1 VHDIT
6 EFRVMSEYDKMRTAD
21 IIAEA
26 LLDWNVD
33 VIFGLPGDGI
43 NGFMEA
49 LRTRQDK
56 IRFILVRHEE
66 SAAFMACAYAKY
78 TGKLGACVA
87 TSGPGAIHLLN
98 GLYDAKLDSTPVIAI
113 TGSTYSDLMGSS
125 YQQDVNLL
133 QLFSDVSVYNNIITA
148 PEQAEMAVDIACR
161 TAFAQRGVSH
171 LTIPIDVQ
179 ERKLQGTYSRH
190 KVPGHTSDTFVAA
203 GDVLPDRY
211 LLEQAADVIN
221 SGNKIVILVG
231 QGALNASQEVLSV
244 AERVGAPVVKALLG
258 KAVIPDNHPNSIGGI
273 GMLGTE
279 PATDAMS
286 EADTLLMIGTSFPYI
301 EYLPKPGQARGVQID
316 IKAEKIGL
324 RYPVEVGLIGD
335 SKKVLSAL
343 HPLLLDR
350 RRTNGGSSS
359 NDNSSHQQYR
369 EVEQQEFL
377 RSKQQSMKRWIE
389 LLDRQS
395 KQTDKKKPIK
405 PQAIASAVSEELQD
419 NAIIS
424 VDSGTNTIW
433 AARFLNIRK
442 GMKFSLSGT
451 LASMACGLPYAI
463 AAQLAYPERQCVA
476 FVGDGG
482 FAMLMGEFA
491 TAVQYSLP
499 IKVLIL
505 KNNTLGMI
513 RWEQMAFLGNPE
525 FGVEF
530 SPIDF
535 AKIAEACGGVGYTI
549 KEPDDIKPI
558 MKKAM
563 SDNTTRIPTIIEAYV
578 DPFEPPMPPK
588 IEPEFVQN
596 MAESFAKGQPYAKRI
611 GLTLYRNQMNSTMK
625 TIQNKL
631 GEKINN
637 LISDDN
643 K

>member
-1 VHDIT
+1 
-6 EFRVMSEYDKMRTAD
+6 MSEYENMRTAD

-33 VIFGLPGDGI
+33 IIFGLPGDGI

-56 IRFILVRHEE
+56 IKFILVRHEE

-98 GLYDAKLDSTPVIAI
+98 GLYDAKLDNTPVIAI

-179 ERKLQGTYSRH
+179 ERKLEGKYSRH

-203 GDVLPDRY
+203 GGALPDRY
-211 LLEQAADVIN
+211 LLEHAADVLN
-221 SGNKIVILVG
+221 SGSKIVILVG
-231 QGALNASQEVLSV
+231 QGALNAGQEVISV
-244 AERVGAPVVKALLG
+244 AERIGAPVVKALLG
-258 KAVIPDNHPNSIGGI
+258 KAVIPDNHPYSIGGI

-301 EYLPKPGQARGVQID
+301 EYLPKPGQARGIQID

-324 RYPVEVGLIGD
+324 RYPVEVGLTGD

-343 HPLLLDR
+343 LPLLRD
-350 RRTNGGSSS
+350 RRTNGNSS
-359 NDNSSHQQYR
+359 NNHSSSHQQYQG
-369 EVEQQEFL
+369 EEEQQEFL

-395 KQTDKKKPIK
+395 SKQTDKKKAIK
-405 PQAIASAVSEELQD
+405 PQAIASAVSEQLQD

-442 GMKFSLSGT
+442 GMKFSVSGT

-491 TAVQYSLP
+491 TAVQYNLP
-499 IKVLIL
+499 IKVIIL

-535 AKIAEACGGVGYTI
+535 AKIAEACGGIGYTI
-549 KEPDDIKPI
+549 KESDEIEPI

-563 SDNTTRIPTIIEAYV
+563 SDKTTRKPTVIEAYV
-578 DPFEPPMPPK
+578 DPFEPPTPPK

-611 GLTLYRNQMNSTMK
+611 GLTLYRNQMNSTIK

-637 LISDDN
+637 LVSDDN

>member
-1 VHDIT
+1 
-6 EFRVMSEYDKMRTAD
+6 MSEYENMRTAD

-33 VIFGLPGDGI
+33 IIFGLPGDGI

-56 IRFILVRHEE
+56 IKFILVRHEE

-98 GLYDAKLDSTPVIAI
+98 GLYDAKLDNTPVIAI

-171 LTIPIDVQ
+171 LTIPIDIQ
-179 ERKLQGTYSRH
+179 ERKLQDKYSQH

-203 GDVLPDRY
+203 GNALPDRH
-211 LLEQAADVIN
+211 LLEHAADIIN
-221 SGNKIVILVG
+221 SGNKIVVLVG
-231 QGALNASQEVLSV
+231 QGALNAGQEVISV
-244 AERVGAPVVKALLG
+244 AEKIKAPVVKALLG

-301 EYLPKPGQARGVQID
+301 EYLPKPGQARGIQID

-324 RYPVEVGLIGD
+324 RYPVEVGLTGD

-343 HPLLLDR
+343 LPLLRD
-350 RRTNGGSSS
+350 RRTNSGNNSNNNDSSG
-359 NDNSSHQQYR
+359 HQQHR
-369 EVEQQEFL
+369 GEEEKQQEFL

-395 KQTDKKKPIK
+395 SKQTDEKKAIK
-405 PQAIASAVSEELQD
+405 PQAIAGAVSEQLQD

-442 GMKFSLSGT
+442 GMKFSVSGT

-482 FAMLMGEFA
+482 FAMLMSEFA
-491 TAVQYSLP
+491 TAVQYNLP
-499 IKVLIL
+499 IKVIIL

-535 AKIAEACGGVGYTI
+535 AKIAEACGGIGYTI
-549 KEPDDIKPI
+549 KESDEIEPI

-563 SDNTTRIPTIIEAYV
+563 SDKTTRKPTVIEAYV
-578 DPFEPPMPPK
+578 DPFEPPTPPK

-611 GLTLYRNQMNSTMK
+611 GLTLYRNQMNSTIK

-637 LISDDN
+637 LVSDDN

>member
-1 VHDIT
+1 
-6 EFRVMSEYDKMRTAD
+6 MSEYENMRTAD

-33 VIFGLPGDGI
+33 IIFGLPGDGI

-56 IRFILVRHEE
+56 IKFILVRHEE

-179 ERKLQGTYSRH
+179 ERKLEGKYSRH

-203 GDVLPDRY
+203 GGALPDRY
-211 LLEQAADVIN
+211 LLEHAADVLN

-231 QGALNASQEVLSV
+231 QGALNAGQEVISV
-244 AERVGAPVVKALLG
+244 AERIGAPVVKALLG
-258 KAVIPDNHPNSIGGI
+258 KAVIPDNHPYSIGGI

-301 EYLPKPGQARGVQID
+301 EYLPKPGQARGIQID

-324 RYPVEVGLIGD
+324 RYPVEVGLTGD

-343 HPLLLDR
+343 LPLLRD
-350 RRTNGGSSS
+350 RRTNGNSS
-359 NDNSSHQQYR
+359 NNHSSSHQQYQG
-369 EVEQQEFL
+369 EEEQQEFL

-395 KQTDKKKPIK
+395 SKQTDEKKAIK
-405 PQAIASAVSEELQD
+405 PQAIARAVSEQLQD

-442 GMKFSLSGT
+442 GMKFSVSGT

-482 FAMLMGEFA
+482 FAMLMSEFA
-491 TAVQYSLP
+491 TAVQYNLP
-499 IKVLIL
+499 IKVIIL

-535 AKIAEACGGVGYTI
+535 AKIAEACGGIGYTI
-549 KEPDDIKPI
+549 KESDEIEPI

-563 SDNTTRIPTIIEAYV
+563 SDKTTRKPTVIEAYV
-578 DPFEPPMPPK
+578 DPFEPPTPPK

-611 GLTLYRNQMNSTMK
+611 GLTLYRNQMNSTIK

-637 LISDDN
+637 LVSDDN

>member
-1 VHDIT
+1 
-6 EFRVMSEYDKMRTAD
+6 MSEYENMRTAD

-33 VIFGLPGDGI
+33 IIFGLPGDGI

-56 IRFILVRHEE
+56 IKFILVRHEE

-98 GLYDAKLDSTPVIAI
+98 GLYDAKLDNTPVIAI

-179 ERKLQGTYSRH
+179 ERKLEGKYSRH

-203 GDVLPDRY
+203 GGALPDRY
-211 LLEQAADVIN
+211 LLEHAADVLN

-231 QGALNASQEVLSV
+231 QGALNAGQEVISV
-244 AERVGAPVVKALLG
+244 AERIGAPVVKALLG
-258 KAVIPDNHPNSIGGI
+258 KAVIPDNHPYSIGGI

-301 EYLPKPGQARGVQID
+301 EYLPKPGQARGIQID

-324 RYPVEVGLIGD
+324 RYPVEVGLTGD

-343 HPLLLDR
+343 LPLLRD
-350 RRTNGGSSS
+350 RRTNGNSS
-359 NDNSSHQQYR
+359 NNYSSSHQQYQG
-369 EVEQQEFL
+369 EEEEQQEFL

-395 KQTDKKKPIK
+395 SKQTDEKKAIK
-405 PQAIASAVSEELQD
+405 PQAIARAVSEQLQD

-442 GMKFSLSGT
+442 GMKFSVSGT

-482 FAMLMGEFA
+482 FAMLMSEFA
-491 TAVQYSLP
+491 TAVQYNLP
-499 IKVLIL
+499 IKVIIL

-535 AKIAEACGGVGYTI
+535 AKIAEACGGIGYTI
-549 KEPDDIKPI
+549 KESDEIEPI

-563 SDNTTRIPTIIEAYV
+563 SDKTTRKPTVIEAYV
-578 DPFEPPMPPK
+578 DPFEPPTPPK

-611 GLTLYRNQMNSTMK
+611 GLTLYRNQMNSTIK